1 MSRFDELKAKIE
13 KHPAVQEAAPRQHA
27 VLATARMIYNWRR
40 AAGLS
45 QLELAK
51 AIGEKKESI
60 SRIERG
66 TSEDGPEL
74 STLSAIA
81 EACGHRLVIGGK
93 PVSEQVAKDEREV
106 VGAWTVV
113 EEITTCF

>member
-13 KHPAVQEAAPRQHA
+13 RHPAVQEAAPRQHA

-45 QLELAK
+45 QLELAN

-60 SRIERG
+60 RRIERG
-66 TSEDGPEL
+66 TSEDGPKL

-93 PVSEQVAKDEREV
+93 PVSAQVAKDEREL

-113 EEITTCF
+113 EEINSSR

>member
-1 MSRFDELKAKIE
+1 MSRFDELKGRIE

-51 AIGEKKESI
+51 AI
-60 SRIERG
+60 
-66 TSEDGPEL
+66 
-74 STLSAIA
+74 SAA
-81 EACGHRLVIGGK
+81 RAKTDQNFPHYRRLQKRVDI
-93 PVSEQVAKDEREV
+93 VL
-106 VGAWTVV
+106 
-113 EEITTCF
+113 